1 MAKKSIMKNYIYNLS
16 YQILTLILP
25 IVTTPYLARV
35 LGATGI
41 GIYGYTFSICTYFN
55 LFGSL
60 GVALY
65 GQREIAYNQD
75 NKSKRNKIFYE
86 IIVLR
91 FITMTISILIYA
103 FCFMRKGDYVL
114 YYRILVLELIA
125 TAFDISWFFQGLE
138 EFKKTVIRNIL
149 VRVVAVSLVFV
160 FVKEKTDLNKFVL
173 IYSLADLIGNL
184 SLWIY
189 LPKYLRGEKVG
200 KIYAF
205 QHLLPILML
214 FVPQISNQLY
224 KMLDTTMIG
233 KLITDKAETGYY
245 EQAQKI
251 VRLLITIVTSLGT
264 IMIPRIAHTFEKGNS
279 KKIVAYIE
287 DSFCFT
293 FLLSFPMM
301 IGISCVA
308 NSFVPFF
315 LGSGYDKVI
324 VLIRVIC
331 PILLLLGIANVVGTQ
346 YLLPTKRQKEYTNSI
361 IVGVVIN
368 FILNYFLILKFES
381 IGASIATVVSQLAI
395 DVIQLYIVR
404 NEISL
409 KKVLYSSIKYLISSI
424 VMGVLCMMIFFLMK
438 ASVKTM
444 IIQVIIGAISYS
456 ITLILLKDRFVME
469 ILNKFKVK
477 FSTNNNS

>member
-16 YQILTLILP
+16 YQILTFILP

-75 NKSKRNKIFYE
+75 NKAKRNRIFYE
-86 IIVLR
+86 IIILR
-91 FITMTISILIYA
+91 FITMAISILIYA
-103 FCFMRKGDYVL
+103 FCFMRHGDYVL

-125 TAFDISWFFQGLE
+125 TAFDISWFFQGME

-149 VRVVAVSLVFV
+149 VRIVAVSLVFV
-160 FVKEKTDLNKFVL
+160 FVKQTTDLYKFVL
-173 IYSLADLIGNL
+173 IYSLADLVGNL

-189 LPKYLRGEKVG
+189 LPRYLRGEKVG
-200 KIYAF
+200 KIVATK
-205 QHLLPILML
+205 HLIPILML

-233 KLITDKAETGYY
+233 KIISDKSETGYY

-264 IMIPRIAHTFEKGNS
+264 IMIPRIANTFEKGNN
-279 KKIVAYIE
+279 KKIIAYIE

-315 LGSGYDKVI
+315 LGAGYDKVI
-324 VLIRVIC
+324 LLIRVIC

-361 IVGVVIN
+361 IFGVIIN
-368 FILNYFLILKFES
+368 FILNFILIRKYES
-381 IGASIATVVSQLAI
+381 IGASIATVISQLSI
-395 DVIQLYIVR
+395 DIIQLYMVR
-404 NEISL
+404 KEINL
-409 KKVLYSSIKYLISSI
+409 KNVLFSSFKLLLSAM
-424 VMGVLCMMIFFLMK
+424 VMGVVCIMIFVVMK
-438 ASVKTM
+438 QASVKTM
-444 IIQVIIGAISYS
+444 IIQVFAGAITYGVA
-456 ITLILLKDRFVME
+456 LIALKDRFVMD
-469 ILNKFKVK
+469 ILNKFKIR
-477 FSTNNNS
+477 FSSK

>member
-1 MAKKSIMKNYIYNLS
+1 MVKKSITKNYIYNLI
-16 YQILTLILP
+16 YQVLILVLP
-25 IVTTPYLARV
+25 IIVTPYVARV
-35 LGATGI
+35 LGAENL
-41 GIYGYTFSICTYFN
+41 GIYSFTLSISAYFI

-60 GVALY
+60 GISLY
-65 GQREIAYNQD
+65 GQREIAYHQKD
-75 NKSKRNKIFYE
+75 VKSRSVIFWEITLLRAITMFVSLVIFYFTF
-86 IIVLR
+86 VTHGQYQM
-91 FITMTISILIYA
+91 FYKILI
-103 FCFMRKGDYVL
+103 
-114 YYRILVLELIA
+114 LEIVANCLDVA
-125 TAFDISWFFQGLE
+125 WFLQGLE

-361 IVGVVIN
+361 IAGVVIN
-368 FILNYFLILKFES
+368 FVLNYFLILKFES

-409 KKVLYSSIKYLISSI
+409 RKVFYSSIKYLISSI

>member
-35 LGATGI
+35 LGATGV

-65 GQREIAYNQD
+65 GQREIAYNQE
-75 NKSKRNKIFYE
+75 NKTKRKKIFYE
-86 IIVLR
+86 IIALR

-103 FCFMRKGDYVL
+103 LCFMRKGEYSI
-114 YYRILVLELIA
+114 YYRILVLELLA

-160 FVKEKTDLNKFVL
+160 FVKKSTDLYKFVL

-189 LPKYLRGEKVG
+189 LPKYLRGESVG
-200 KIYAF
+200 KIYMF
-205 QHLLPILML
+205 RHLVPILML
-214 FVPQISNQLY
+214 FIPQISNQLY

-233 KLITDKAETGYY
+233 KLVADKSETGFY

-251 VRLLITIVTSLGT
+251 VRLLITIVTSLGI
-264 IMIPRIAHTFEKGNS
+264 IMIPRIANTFEKGNN
-279 KKIVAYIE
+279 KKIVAYLE

-308 NSFVPFF
+308 DSFVPFF
-315 LGSGYDKVI
+315 LGQGYDKVI
-324 VLIRVIC
+324 ILIRVIC
-331 PILLLLGIANVVGTQ
+331 PILLLLGIANVIGTQ
-346 YLLPTKRQKEYTNSI
+346 YLLPTKRQKEYTASI
-361 IVGVVIN
+361 FAGVIIN
-368 FILNYFLILKFES
+368 FILNFVLIIKFQS

-395 DVIQLYIVR
+395 DIIQLYLVR
-404 NEISL
+404 KELDLI
-409 KKVLYSSIKYLISSI
+409 KVAKSSIKYLVSSVI
-424 VMGVLCMMIFFLMK
+424 MGAICILIFILMK
-438 ASVKTM
+438 ASIKTM
-444 IIQVIIGAISYS
+444 IVQVIVGCFVYA
-456 ITLILLKDRFVME
+456 ITLIALRDRFVYD
-469 ILNKFKVK
+469 LLKKFKAK
-477 FSTNNNS
+477 FLPNS

>member
-1 MAKKSIMKNYIYNLS
+1 MAKKSIIKNYIYNLS

-35 LGATGI
+35 LGATGV

-75 NKSKRNKIFYE
+75 NKTKRNKIFYE
-86 IIVLR
+86 IILLR
-91 FITMTISILIYA
+91 FITMAISILIFV
-103 FCFMRKGDYVL
+103 FCFARKGDYSI
-114 YYRILVLELIA
+114 YYRILVLELFA

-138 EFKKTVIRNIL
+138 EFKKTVIRNIV
-149 VRVVAVSLVFV
+149 VRIAAVSLVFI
-160 FVKEKTDLNKFVL
+160 FVKKSTDLNKFVL

-184 SLWIY
+184 SLWVY
-189 LPKYLRGEKVG
+189 LPKYLRGKKVG
-200 KIYAF
+200 KIHIYK
-205 QHLLPILML
+205 HIIPILML
-214 FVPQISNQLY
+214 FIPQISNQLY

-233 KLITDKAETGYY
+233 KLIPDKSETGYY

-264 IMIPRIAHTFEKGNS
+264 IMIPRIANTFEKGDN
-279 KKIVAYIE
+279 KKIMAYIE

-308 NSFVPFF
+308 DSFVPFF
-315 LGSGYDKVI
+315 FGQGYDKVVI
-324 VLIRVIC
+324 LIRVIC

-361 IVGVVIN
+361 MFGVVIN
-368 FILNYFLILKFES
+368 FVLNYLLILKFKS
-381 IGASIATVVSQLAI
+381 IGASIATVISQLAI
-395 DVIQLYIVR
+395 DIIQMYQVRKEFNFRKIV
-404 NEISL
+404 
-409 KKVLYSSIKYLISSI
+409 KSSIKYIIASVIMGATCILIYI
-424 VMGVLCMMIFFLMK
+424 LMK

-444 IIQVIIGAISYS
+444 IVQIIVGAIVYAIS
-456 ITLILLKDRFVME
+456 LIALRDRFVFE
-469 ILNKFKVK
+469 LLNKFKRK
-477 FSTNNNS
+477 FAPNS

>member
-1 MAKKSIMKNYIYNLS
+1 MNQKSIVKNYLYNLT
-16 YQILTLILP
+16 YQILTIILP
-25 IVTTPYLARV
+25 LITASYLARV

-75 NKSKRNKIFYE
+75 NKAKRNRIFYE
-86 IIVLR
+86 IIILR
-91 FITMTISILIYA
+91 FITMAISILIYA
-103 FCFMRKGDYVL
+103 FCFMRHGDYVL

-125 TAFDISWFFQGLE
+125 TAFDISWFFQGME

-149 VRVVAVSLVFV
+149 VRIVAVSLVFV
-160 FVKEKTDLNKFVL
+160 FVKQTTDLYKFVL
-173 IYSLADLIGNL
+173 IYSLADLVGNL

-189 LPKYLRGEKVG
+189 LPRYLRGEKVG
-200 KIYAF
+200 KIVATK
-205 QHLLPILML
+205 HLIPILML

-233 KLITDKAETGYY
+233 KIISDKSETGYY

-264 IMIPRIAHTFEKGNS
+264 IMIPRIANTFEKGNN
-279 KKIVAYIE
+279 KKIIAYIE

-315 LGSGYDKVI
+315 LGAGYDKVI
-324 VLIRVIC
+324 LLIRVIC

-361 IVGVVIN
+361 IFGVIIN
-368 FILNYFLILKFES
+368 FILNFILIRKYES
-381 IGASIATVVSQLAI
+381 IGASIATVISQLSI
-395 DVIQLYIVR
+395 DIIQLYMVR
-404 NEISL
+404 KEINL
-409 KKVLYSSIKYLISSI
+409 KNVLFSSFKYLLSAM
-424 VMGVLCMMIFFLMK
+424 VMGVVCIMIFVVMK
-438 ASVKTM
+438 QASVKTV
-444 IIQVIIGAISYS
+444 IIQVFAGAITYGVA
-456 ITLILLKDRFVME
+456 LIALKDRFVMD
-469 ILNKFKVK
+469 ILNKFKIR
-477 FSTNNNS
+477 FSSK

>member
-35 LGATGI
+35 LGATGV

-75 NKSKRNKIFYE
+75 NKTKRNKIFYE
-86 IIVLR
+86 IIALR

-103 FCFMRKGDYVL
+103 FCFMRKGEYSI
-114 YYRILVLELIA
+114 YYRILVLELLA

-149 VRVVAVSLVFV
+149 VRIVAVSLVFI
-160 FVKEKTDLNKFVL
+160 FVKKSTDLYKFVL

-189 LPKYLRGEKVG
+189 LPRYLRGKSVG
-200 KIYAF
+200 KIYIF
-205 QHLLPILML
+205 KHLVPILML
-214 FVPQISNQLY
+214 FIPQISNQLY

-233 KLITDKAETGYY
+233 KLVADKSETGFY

-251 VRLLITIVTSLGT
+251 VRLLITIVTSLGI
-264 IMIPRIAHTFEKGNS
+264 IMIPRIANTFEKGNN
-279 KKIVAYIE
+279 KKIVAYLE

-308 NSFVPFF
+308 DSFVPFF
-315 LGSGYDKVI
+315 LGQGYDKVI
-324 VLIRVIC
+324 ILIRVIC
-331 PILLLLGIANVVGTQ
+331 PILLLLGIANVIGTQ
-346 YLLPTKRQKEYTNSI
+346 YLLPTKRQKEYTASI
-361 IVGVVIN
+361 FAGVIIN
-368 FILNYFLILKFES
+368 FVLNFILILKFQS

-395 DVIQLYIVR
+395 DIIQLYLVR
-404 NEISL
+404 KEL
-409 KKVLYSSIKYLISSI
+409 DLVKVAKSSIKYFISSI
-424 VMGVLCMMIFFLMK
+424 IMGAACILIFILMD
-438 ASVKTM
+438 ASIKTM
-444 IIQVIIGAISYS
+444 IVQVVVGCFVYAIA
-456 ITLILLKDRFVME
+456 LIALRDRFVYD
-469 ILNKFKVK
+469 LLKKFKVK
-477 FSTNNNS
+477 FMPNS